1 MSRISAKRSD
11 SLNAISA
18 AVALFCLMV
27 SRDAHAQSNESPA
40 PPPGQSQ
47 AAHTNGVAAQ
57 PVGQDLYARTVAE
70 GLYDEAD
77 AAMARNDF
85 TSACPKLEKVVQ
97 MVSPGIGAKLTLG
110 ECYEGSGKL
119 ASAWMSYTSAANA
132 AFHAGQVERQREAQE
147 LADALKP
154 RIAQL
159 KILVP
164 QPMQALPGLEIR
176 RDGVLVESW
185 KLGVALPMDKGI
197 YSIVVTATDRQREQR
212 TIEIKSDGVTYSMA
226 FTELRRVA
234 AVEIVPPKPV
244 VERAGESVRSAP
256 APNPAPAPIMRR
268 DEAPFVAATGLER
281 VESPSNA
288 QRNIGGV
295 MAGVGFISAVVCAS
309 LGIKALQ
316 TDGDVSIYKTSA
328 LVTGVAGAGL
338 LTIGV
343 ALLATAPSTP
353 QAPTARLA
361 VGPRGVALHGTW

>member
-11 SLNAISA
+11 SFKPISA
-18 AVALFCLMV
+18 AVTLFCLMV
-27 SRDAHAQSNESPA
+27 SRDAQAQSNESPA

-47 AAHTNGVAAQ
+47 AAHANGAAAR
-57 PVGQDLYARTVAE
+57 PVGEDLYARTVAE

-85 TSACPKLEKVVQ
+85 ASACPKLEKVVQ
-97 MVSPGIGAKLTLG
+97 LVAAGIGAKLTLA

-119 ASAWMSYTSAANA
+119 ASAWMSYTSAASA
-132 AFHAGQVERQREAQE
+132 ALHAGQVERQREAQD

-154 RIAQL
+154 RLAQL

-176 RDGVLVESW
+176 RDGVLVEPW
-185 KLGVALPMDKGI
+185 KWGVALPMDKGI
-197 YSIVVTATDRQREQR
+197 YSIVVTATGRQREQR

-234 AVEIVPPKPV
+234 PMEIAPPKPV

-256 APNPAPAPIMRR
+256 VPTPTPAPIVRR
-268 DEAPFVAATGLER
+268 EAAPFVAATGLEP
-281 VESPSNA
+281 VEMPSNA

-295 MAGVGFISAVVCAS
+295 MVGTGFVSAMACAVLGVS
-309 LGIKALQ
+309 ALQ
-316 TDGDVSIYKTSA
+316 ADGDVSIYKTSA